1 MKQYSKPIISI
12 DTGMAEGVY
21 AVSGSNLVSFLRY
34 DGDWGTS
41 GIAVFSLDLSNLN
54 RSQLTVILSFNM
66 DISSGWGGG
75 ANAQV
80 SGKDLT
86 LSWYSAP
93 ESAEISIKVEN
104 NDVKKLECIG
114 CSYTN

>member
-1 MKQYSKPIISI
+1 MKPYSKPMISI
-12 DTGMAEGVY
+12 DTGMAEGIY
-21 AVSGSNLVSFLRY
+21 AASGSNLVSFSRY

-41 GIAVFSLDLSNLN
+41 GIAVFSLNLNTLN

-66 DISSGWGGG
+66 DINSGWGSG
-75 ANAQV
+75 ANTQV

-86 LSWYSAP
+86 LYWYSAP